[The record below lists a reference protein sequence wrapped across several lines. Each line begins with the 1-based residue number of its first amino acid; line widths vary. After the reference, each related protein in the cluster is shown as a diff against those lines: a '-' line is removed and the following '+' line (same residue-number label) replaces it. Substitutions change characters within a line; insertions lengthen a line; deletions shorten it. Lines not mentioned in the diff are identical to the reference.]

1 MTQGG
6 LPGKIGESTDK
17 VLLCWAGRESCST
30 LLPWLM
36 MEEYEPRFKGVLKP
50 FLVFPLS
57 KSMLLAPVINVD
69 YSPIVSLF
77 RHWPKTLLKPLGPPG
92 GLQEQESSKKKK
104 KKVKFLL
111 KRTTNKLK
119 PCKCYFLSIHTWEN
133 FCSFFLKFFACVC
146 KL

>member
-1 MTQGG
+1 MTQGR

-36 MEEYEPRFKGVLKP
+36 MEEYEPRFKGVPKP

-69 YSPIVSLF
+69 YSPIVFYSVFIQALT
-77 RHWPKTLLKPLGPPG
+77 KTAIKTSGTSWW
-92 GLQEQESSKKKK
+92 SSKTRKLKKKK
-104 KKVKFLL
+104 KKSEILL

-119 PCKCYFLSIHTWEN
+119 PCKCSFLSTHTWEI
-133 FCSFFLKFFACVC
+133 FRSF
-146 KL
+146 